1 MPPSKSDPF
10 AFTTKSPQ
18 YVGRWPR
25 TTPAWVTSRVGGGLR
40 EKNKSV
46 GKGSR
51 IHFGLHMHPSRG
63 QQRGHGRLTDEKQA
77 SCISGASQQQV
88 RASAVTWTARARY
101 NPPLGSSFCHA
112 GYGELA
118 AGDRTHLRI
127 MLVDVT
133 GIPRLATSELVGFL
147 TISDWSR
154 LISRGV
160 IGPKSR

>member
-1 MPPSKSDPF
+1 
-10 AFTTKSPQ
+10 
-18 YVGRWPR
+18 
-25 TTPAWVTSRVGGGLR
+25 
-40 EKNKSV
+40 
-46 GKGSR
+46 
-51 IHFGLHMHPSRG
+51 MHPSRG
-63 QQRGHGRLTDEKQA
+63 QQLGHGRLTDEKKA

-88 RASAVTWTARARY
+88 RASAVTWTASARY

-147 TISDWSR
+147 TISDWSW
-154 LISRGV
+154 LISTGV